1 MGKLSHKQ
9 LKKIIKKS
17 VAFIM
22 AAGLSMAAAKI
33 TGIYGENSFVQVQA
47 AEYDSMLGECIADFD
62 LSDYYELTP
71 PEYNT
76 YYPWECVWY
85 ACARAEE
92 KAGHRIPEIRGL
104 GNAAEWYDRSELEKG
119 TDIRSNSILCYGKK
133 AGNKYG
139 HVVYIEC
146 VKDDTVYY
154 TEANVDGGKSDEL
167 RSPSDGVL
175 KKTTVDTLEAPENFQ
190 GYIYLDRFIDG
201 ELMLGDDNLW
211 HFYKDGNINTAYTG
225 MARNE
230 YGWWYITDGELD
242 LSYTGLAENDYGYW
256 YFNDGFIAFDYTGM
270 VNIDDEWYY
279 CQNGYVNKEYT
290 GMACDGYKWWYFNN
304 GELDTEYTGM
314 ALNEYGWWYFNDG
327 ELDTEYTGMALN
339 EYGWWYF
346 DNGVLDLR
354 YTGMALN
361 EYGWWYFNDG
371 ILDLKYTGVGENEY
385 GLWYYRKGIIRYDYN
400 GSAVYNDK
408 EYTFT
413 NGHADF

>member
-1 MGKLSHKQ
+1 
-9 LKKIIKKS
+9 
-17 VAFIM
+17 
-22 AAGLSMAAAKI
+22 
-33 TGIYGENSFVQVQA
+33 
-47 AEYDSMLGECIADFD
+47 MLGECIADFD

-290 GMACDGYKWWYFNN
+290 GMACDGYKWLYFNN

-400 GSAVYNDK
+400 GTAVYNDK